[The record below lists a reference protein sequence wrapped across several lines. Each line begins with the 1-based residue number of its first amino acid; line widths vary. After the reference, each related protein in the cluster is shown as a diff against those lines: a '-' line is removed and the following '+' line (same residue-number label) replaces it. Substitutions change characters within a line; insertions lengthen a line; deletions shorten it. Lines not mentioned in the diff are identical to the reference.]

1 MSVRRLVCD
10 DAAQSEALGTLLLVA
25 LTILVAGTLGV
36 VVLDVGQQVES
47 TPQSSFDTDFGESTV
62 TITYRG
68 GSTVP
73 EADTLETKASS
84 GRLTGDD
91 WEAID
96 GPVTSG
102 TSVTLTLT
110 AADGSARAWN
120 GETLRIVWTSADGDT
135 STTLVRT
142 QAPR

>member
-1 MSVRRLVCD
+1 MPTRRLLRD

-36 VVLDVGQQVES
+36 VVLDVGQQVDS

-68 GSTVP
+68 GSTIP
-73 EADTLETKASS
+73 ESDTLETEVSS
-84 GRLTGDD
+84 GTLTGDD
-91 WEAID
+91 WESID
-96 GPVTSG
+96 GAVTSG
-102 TSVTLTLT
+102 TSVTLTLS
-110 AADGSARAWN
+110 DGDSDRDWS

-135 STTLVRT
+135 STVLTRV